1 MKMSRTCQITNAN
14 VETISK
20 VWCAPDT
27 RLVYVGYMSLVSRN
41 FVNIKF
47 SYLDTTPI
55 KPYNVENSLKI
66 FVINLPY

>member
-1 MKMSRTCQITNAN
+1 MSRTCQIKNAN
-14 VETISK
+14 VEKIFK
-20 VWCAPDT
+20 VRCAPNT

-47 SYLDTTPI
+47 TCLDTTLI
-55 KPYNVENSLKI
+55 KPDDVENGLKI